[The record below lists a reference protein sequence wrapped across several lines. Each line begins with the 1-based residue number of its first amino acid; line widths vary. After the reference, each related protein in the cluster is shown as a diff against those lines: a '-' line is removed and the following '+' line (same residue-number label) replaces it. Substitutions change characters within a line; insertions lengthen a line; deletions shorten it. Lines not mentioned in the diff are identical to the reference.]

1 MTGCPLVVF
10 LCRDMYLARYEDTS
24 ASLTRGNQLWIGI
37 GMNNRECP
45 ACRVRLEDG
54 FIMDRGDRDRVK
66 PATWVEGEPEKSFWS
81 GTKTKGKRQLPVA
94 ALRCPRC
101 GRIEFYT
108 AGQGE

>member
-1 MTGCPLVVF
+1 VIGIPLISF
-10 LCRDMYLARYEDTS
+10 LCRSTYLARDEDAS
-24 ASLTRGNQLWIGI
+24 ASLERGRQFWMGI

-54 FIMDRGDRDRVK
+54 FMMDRGDRDRVK
-66 PATWVEGEPEKSFWS
+66 PATGVEGEPEKSFWS

-101 GRIEFYT
+101 GRIELYT
-108 AGQGE
+108 AERGE

>member
-1 MTGCPLVVF
+1 MIGIPLIVF
-10 LCRDMYLARYEDTS
+10 LCRGAYLARDEDVS
-24 ASLTRGNQLWIGI
+24 AWLAGDKQLWIGI

-54 FIMDRGDRDRVK
+54 FMMDRGDRDRVK
-66 PATWVEGEPEKSFWS
+66 PAIWVEGEPEKSFWS

-101 GRIEFYT
+101 GRIELYT
-108 AGQGE
+108 AERGE